1 MFLQEVFV
9 IVIPFGYG
17 HVHNAP
23 QGKLLLVG
31 LPHDRQHDRMHRR
44 IRQDHVDAFSFEVG
58 HVDRE
63 YAVHFFFP
71 QGGKGVVNSRK
82 GHRFKIDFRVF
93 YAAGCCVQI
102 FL

>member
-1 MFLQEVFV
+1 MFLQKVFV

-17 HVHNAP
+17 HVHNSP

-44 IRQDHVDAFSFEVG
+44 IRQDHVDAFSFKVS

-63 YAVHFFFP
+63 YTVYFFFP
-71 QGGKGVVNSRK
+71 QSGKSIVNGRI
-82 GHRFKIDFRVF
+82 GHRLKIDFRVF
-93 YAAGCCVQI
+93 YAVACCVQI
-102 FL
+102 LL